1 MAISCKSLTFVE
13 LFCCLCGSVFIL
25 AISGSTMYMIYFQYN
40 PKWNSEVP
48 EKPDNFG
55 IRSSLR
61 SEPRS
66 KHHLTT
72 DFQNGTRRISLKN
85 KDKTV
90 NGTQNSVIH
99 ATDLLN
105 IRKVTWIIL
114 WDLKRFSPVYRFAIT
129 YWLFFQGNK
138 RKRKDSFNSTIHSNQ
153 TCIYLHFNCMWKYL
167 LLWEMLM
174 ILVGLFLICT

>member
-1 MAISCKSLTFVE
+1 
-13 LFCCLCGSVFIL
+13 
-25 AISGSTMYMIYFQYN
+25 MYMIYFQYN

-66 KHHLTT
+66 KPHLTT
-72 DFQNGTRRISLKN
+72 DFENGTRRISLKN
-85 KDKTV
+85 QDKTV

-114 WDLKRFSPVYRFAIT
+114 WDKKS
-129 YWLFFQGNK
+129 LFKGYI
-138 RKRKDSFNSTIHSNQ
+138 NS
-153 TCIYLHFNCMWKYL
+153 L
-167 LLWEMLM
+167 
-174 ILVGLFLICT
+174 

>member
-40 PKWNSEVP
+40 PKWTSEVP

-72 DFQNGTRRISLKN
+72 EFQNGTRRISLKN
-85 KDKTV
+85 KDRMV

-99 ATDLLN
+99 ATDLFN
-105 IRKVTWIIL
+105 IRKVT
-114 WDLKRFSPVYRFAIT
+114 
-129 YWLFFQGNK
+129 
-138 RKRKDSFNSTIHSNQ
+138 
-153 TCIYLHFNCMWKYL
+153 
-167 LLWEMLM
+167 
-174 ILVGLFLICT
+174 